1 MNKINKLVV
10 LFLSLLAFMAC
21 DEKEEHLLISPDEI
35 KTEVVLSSDNVVL
48 DVENIIDNAFS
59 VEIGKANIGI
69 NVVAEY
75 KVELSL
81 GENKKTLSVT
91 GSDLTKTFSSDELNT
106 LLVGLGATPEVATEV
121 KVRAV
126 IMLGNVT
133 VYSKEKMFSV
143 TTYSTTFPPIYMTG
157 EAVGAWDWNSDKIVP
172 SSKPNVYSTL
182 AHFEKGKAFRL
193 FKQRDW
199 GPTSYNYPYF
209 SEVTD
214 LLENANDGDK
224 NFKVVGETGWYR
236 ITVDMKNKTVTMKT
250 VKEPLMFMTG
260 AALGGWDW
268 TDNFVKMNFIQEG
281 IWTATTEF
289 AKGETFRFF
298 AQEGWGDS
306 YNYPYFEKV
315 SDAFVNAEDGD
326 KNFRFV
332 KESGTYTITLNLND
346 KEVSLQ

>member
-1 MNKINKLVV
+1 MKHINKLVV
-10 LFLSLLAFMAC
+10 LFLALLAFTAC
-21 DEKEEHLLISPDEI
+21 DEKEEHLTINPDKIETGI
-35 KTEVVLSSDNVVL
+35 TLSSGNVTLSLDDITDNALAIEITASKLGVNVVT
-48 DVENIIDNAFS
+48 EHKI
-59 VEIGKANIGI
+59 
-69 NVVAEY
+69 
-75 KVELSL
+75 ELSL
-81 GENKKTLSVT
+81 GENKKILSLT
-91 GSDLTKTFSSDELNT
+91 QGSLIKIFSSDELNT
-106 LLVGLGATPEVATEV
+106 LLVALGATPEVSTEV

-126 IMLGNVT
+126 IVLGNVT
-133 VYSKEKMFSV
+133 VYSKEKMFNV

-157 EAVGAWDWNSDKIVP
+157 EAVGGWNWNSDKIVP

-182 AHFEKGKAFRL
+182 AYFEKGKAFRF

-236 ITVDMKNKTVTMKT
+236 ITVDMKNKAVTMKT
-250 VKEPLMFMTG
+250 VKEPVMFMTG

-268 TDNFVKMNFIQEG
+268 KDNFVKMTFVQEG
-281 IWTATTEF
+281 IWTASTDF

-298 AQEGWGDS
+298 KQEGWGDS

-332 KESGTYTITLNLND
+332 KETGVYTITLNLNE
-346 KEVSLQ
+346 KQVSLK